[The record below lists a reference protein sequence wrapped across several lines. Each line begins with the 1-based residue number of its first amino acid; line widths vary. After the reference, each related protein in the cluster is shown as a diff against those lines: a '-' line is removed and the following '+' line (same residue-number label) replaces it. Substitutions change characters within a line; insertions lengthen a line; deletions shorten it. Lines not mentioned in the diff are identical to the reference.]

1 MKATTKE
8 HTMKTLITGLW
19 RATGYLAI
27 AYLVVMTIVAIVR
40 IGQFTTAMI
49 KEFRKSSQ

>member
-8 HTMKTLITGLW
+8 HTMKTLMIGLW

-27 AYLVVMTIVAIVR
+27 AYVIATMILAFVR
-40 IGQFTTAMI
+40 LGQFTTAMI
-49 KEFRKSSQ
+49 KEFRKSNQ